1 MIDASRPEEI
11 LITSMK
17 NIHLDEA
24 NKGNNMDVDIADA
37 SVPSPEARSR
47 QFKQCGDEERLSV
60 LQEAQA
66 SSKKLKTGQRMR
78 QHVREMTPYDWSCQ
92 RRLRK
97 TLEEAAV
104 SRREERHKAKDLH
117 QAVPPSRPAANGYSG
132 RASIWAPGGF
142 NPLLD
147 LSHLLN
153 SPEWQ
158 QDGA

>member
-1 MIDASRPEEI
+1 
-11 LITSMK
+11 MK
-17 NIHLDEA
+17 NIHLDAA
-24 NKGNNMDVDIADA
+24 NKGNIMDVDIADA
-37 SVPSPEARSR
+37 SAPSPEARRR
-47 QFKQCGDEERLSV
+47 QFNQCGDGERLSV
-60 LQEAQA
+60 QQEAQR
-66 SSKKLKTGQRMR
+66 SSRKLKNGAGMR
-78 QHVREMTPYDWSCQ
+78 QHVREVTPYDWSCQ

-97 TLEEAAV
+97 TPEEA
-104 SRREERHKAKDLH
+104 SMSQREGRHKAKDLH
-117 QAVPPSRPAANGYSG
+117 PVVPPSRPATNGFSG